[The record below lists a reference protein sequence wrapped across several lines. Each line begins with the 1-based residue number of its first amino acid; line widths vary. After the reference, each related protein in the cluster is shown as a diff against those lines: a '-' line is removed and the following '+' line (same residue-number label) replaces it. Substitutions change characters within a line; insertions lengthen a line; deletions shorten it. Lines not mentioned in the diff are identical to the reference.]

1 MTAGSVEEAREI
13 ARALVGEK
21 LAACVNL
28 IDSIESFYEWQG
40 DIRND
45 REVVLIAKTRRDL
58 FEKLRERVIEVHSYD
73 CPCVVA
79 LDIADG
85 HPAFLDW
92 IAAETGDAST
102 P

>member
-1 MTAGSVEEAREI
+1 
-13 ARALVGEK
+13 
-21 LAACVNL
+21 
-28 IDSIESFYEWQG
+28 
-40 DIRND
+40 ND